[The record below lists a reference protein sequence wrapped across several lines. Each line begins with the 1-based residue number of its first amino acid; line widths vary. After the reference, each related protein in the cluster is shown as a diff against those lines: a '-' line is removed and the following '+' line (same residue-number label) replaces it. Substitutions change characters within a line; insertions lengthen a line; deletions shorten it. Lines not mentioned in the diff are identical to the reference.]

1 MIMARSA
8 ETIELSPAAKTQF
21 AQLAQTVKSQL
32 GVADSMLR
40 TGAYAE

>member
-8 ETIELSPAAKTQF
+8 ETIELSPASKTQF
-21 AQLAQTVKSQL
+21 AQLAQSMKGQL
-32 GVADSMLR
+32 DAANSMLR